1 MIDKI
6 KRILRLTA
14 WFTLCCV
21 FVLVILK
28 PFGTQINFDKGLTT
42 ISLVFIILAGVFMIS
57 SGIGVFMNL
66 LRDDGSTKG
75 YMRDMAFLWIFNIVM
90 ITVLEG
96 ALFGEEYYLISIPT
110 TIYISSII
118 LAFQTLCYWIRN
130 LYRERNELQAINEML
145 RQHQERETKQGDDY
159 VASHDEKQCV
169 LHSDYNDQDI
179 TLNPRNFIYV
189 ESVGN
194 YANVCYIDN
203 EQLTTTARPLDACKA
218 RTIRTTIKQLK
229 EDLSGNDFIVQCHRG
244 FLVNLEYVESMEGAN
259 GRVFLNMF
267 YAEKKIPVSRA
278 YKTTIKETLTL
289 NKNCS

>member
-1 MIDKI
+1 MTDKI
-6 KRILRLTA
+6 IRILQLTA

-28 PFGTQINFDKGLTT
+28 PFGTHINFDKGLTT

-75 YMRDMAFLWIFNIVM
+75 YIRDMAVLWIFNIVM

-130 LYRERNELQAINEML
+130 LYRERNELQVINDML
-145 RQHQERETKQGDDY
+145 RQQQERDTKQGDDY
-159 VASHDEKQCV
+159 VASHEEKQCV
-169 LHSDYNDQDI
+169 LHSNYNDQDI

-203 EQLTTTARPLDACKA
+203 EQLTTT
-218 RTIRTTIKQLK
+218 TIRTTIKQLK

-259 GRVFLNMF
+259 GRFFLNMF
-267 YAEKKIPVSRA
+267 YTEKKIPVSRTN
-278 YKTTIKETLTL
+278 KTAIKETLTL
-289 NKNCS
+289 NR

>member
-1 MIDKI
+1 MTDKI
-6 KRILRLTA
+6 KRMLRLTV

-75 YMRDMAFLWIFNIVM
+75 YVRDMAVLWIFNIVM

-96 ALFGEEYYLISIPT
+96 ALFGEVYYLISIPT

-130 LYRERNELQAINEML
+130 LYRERNELQVINDML
-145 RQHQERETKQGDDY
+145 RQQQERDTKQGDDDA
-159 VASHDEKQCV
+159 ASHEEKQCL
-169 LHSDYNDQDI
+169 LHSNYNGQDI
-179 TLNPRNFIYV
+179 TIHPSNFIYV

-194 YANVCYIDN
+194 YANVCIIEDDDI
-203 EQLTTTARPLDACKA
+203 QHKTL
-218 RTIRTTIKQLK
+218 RTTIKQLK
-229 EDLSGNDFIVQCHRG
+229 QELSVDEHIVQCHRG
-244 FLVNLEYVESMEGAN
+244 FLVNLRYVESLESAN
-259 GRVFLNMF
+259 SNLLLNLF
-267 YAEKKIPVSRA
+267 CVDKKIPVSRA
-278 YKTTIKETLTL
+278 NKNAIKEVLVREQQ
-289 NKNCS
+289 

>member
-1 MIDKI
+1 MTDKI
-6 KRILRLTA
+6 KRVLRLTA
-14 WFTLCCV
+14 WFTLSSV

-28 PFGTQINFDKGLTT
+28 PFGPHINLDKGLVT
-42 ISLVFIILAGVFMIS
+42 ISLVFIVWTGVFMVS

-66 LRDDGSTKG
+66 LRNGGTTKG
-75 YMRDMAFLWIFNIVM
+75 YIRDMAVLWTFNFVM
-90 ITVLEG
+90 MTLLEG
-96 ALFGEEYYLISIPT
+96 SLFGKEYYLISIPT
-110 TIYISSII
+110 SIYICSII

-130 LYRERNELQAINEML
+130 LYMERNELQTINEML
-145 RQHQERETKQGDDY
+145 RQQQERETKQGDDY
-159 VASHDEKQCV
+159 VASHEEKQCV

-179 TLNPRNFIYV
+179 ILNPRNFIYV

-203 EQLTTTARPLDACKA
+203 EQLTTTA
-218 RTIRTTIKQLK
+218 IRTTIKQLK

-259 GRVFLNMF
+259 GRFFLNMF

-278 YKTTIKETLTL
+278 NKTTIKETLTL
-289 NKNCS
+289 NKNCK